1 MQTLFKSISKN
12 KNYQT
17 HASLSGTLHKKGG
30 KVSHFENKG
39 VEFSEFLCFVKMA
52 SPDKIVHPQFPFV
65 KLAAAVD
72 PAGIRDIQ
80 DSIIPA
86 GYGK

>member
-1 MQTLFKSISKN
+1 
-12 KNYQT
+12 
-17 HASLSGTLHKKGG
+17 
-30 KVSHFENKG
+30 
-39 VEFSEFLCFVKMA
+39 MA

-86 GYGK
+86 GYGKWNIQLFGW

>member
-1 MQTLFKSISKN
+1 
-12 KNYQT
+12 
-17 HASLSGTLHKKGG
+17 
-30 KVSHFENKG
+30 
-39 VEFSEFLCFVKMA
+39 MA

-86 GYGK
+86 RYGKWNIQLFGW